1 MLSCQG
7 LIMPNTENRYH
18 LLLYYIVML
27 YYQLLMTSLNPIQSL
42 QKKLHLNHNPTEF
55 PYLFQRIFSFIA
67 NTSFRI
73 LTLQIFLRQIFVQ
86 EF

>member
-1 MLSCQG
+1 
-7 LIMPNTENRYH
+7 
-18 LLLYYIVML
+18 
-27 YYQLLMTSLNPIQSL
+27 MTSLNPIQSL

-55 PYLFQRIFSFIA
+55 QYLFQRIFSFIA

-73 LTLQIFLRQIFVQ
+73 LILQIFLRQIFVQ